1 MPKDTFLNLPS
12 EKQEKIMR
20 ASINEF
26 TRHGFEKGNIG
37 EIAKEAGVAKGSMYQ
52 YFENKRE
59 LFLDSIKW
67 ALDLLMKKYAKY
79 LTLQDKT
86 MDIFDFLYLNA
97 KNSWYQMREEREVVI
112 FIQDVFLGK
121 YKSFTDE
128 SMTYMTKLTDDYL
141 LKLIQEGKNNGSIRT
156 DIDDQLLALYVTG
169 VSLKIKEHWMNQ
181 ARSLGEDLVD
191 EDFEDYESDIKAMI
205 DLLKNGMGGKIN
217 VC

>member
-52 YFENKRE
+52 YFKNKRE
-59 LFLDSIKW
+59 LFLDSLKW
-67 ALDLLMKKYAKY
+67 ALDLLMEKNAKY

-128 SMTYMTKLTDDYL
+128 SMTYMTKLSDDYL

-156 DIDDQLLALYVTG
+156 DIDNQLLALYVTG

-191 EDFEDYESDIKAMI
+191 EEFEDYESEIKAMI
-205 DLLKNGMGGKIN
+205 DLLKNGMGGK
-217 VC
+217 